1 MAELSTTSLHDLI
14 ARYQAGDNH
23 ALDTLVRRTEKRLEH
38 FARRM
43 LTGFPGVRA
52 REQAEDVLQDALLR
66 LSRALRQETPKSVRD
81 FFGFAAVQIRRVLL
95 DLARA
100 HARRPSEPLAAD
112 PSDHADDSTELNRW
126 TRLHE
131 AVEQLP
137 TELRDVFSYT
147 FYHGWT
153 QGQIAEVLGVSD
165 RQVRRLWVEACRRL
179 KAAVVELPGG
189 NE

>member
-1 MAELSTTSLHDLI
+1 MSELSTTTLQELI
-14 ARYQAGDNH
+14 TRYRTGDNR
-23 ALDTLVRRTEKRLEH
+23 ALDALIRRTEERLEH

-43 LTGFPGVRA
+43 LAGFPGVRA

-66 LSRALRQETPKSVRD
+66 LSRALRQETPQSVRD
-81 FFGFAAVQIRRVLL
+81 FFGLAAVQIRRVLL

-100 HARRPSEPLAAD
+100 HARRPAETLAAD
-112 PSDHADDSTELNRW
+112 PSDRAEDSTELDRW

-137 TELRDVFSYT
+137 VELRDVFSYT

-153 QGQIAEVLGVSD
+153 QSQIAKLLSMSD
-165 RQVRRLWVEACRRL
+165 RQVRRLWVQACRRL
-179 KAAVVELPGG
+179 KAAVGELPGD
-189 NE
+189 